1 MDGNIEA
8 YKKSNFGGAFFFL
21 PREKKQALSAVYA
34 FCRLADDI
42 VDEDYKDPEARLAE
56 LSRELDAVYASEPG
70 SAIGLEL
77 AKAVK
82 RYNIPKQCFSDLIE
96 GCQKDLKT
104 PVRYESFG
112 DLQWYMYRVAGTVGL
127 ICIKIFGYKNE
138 RTEKYAVTL
147 GSAVQLTNIV
157 RDAAQDAK
165 INRIYI
171 PRQDMEVFGV
181 KEEDILRLKDN
192 RRTRALLFFE
202 AQKAQELF
210 MQAEK
215 LLPKED
221 FKAMLPAR
229 AMGNIY
235 KALLGKL
242 LARPCRLDD
251 KKIKLNKIEKIKIL
265 FNTWRN
271 RL

>member
-1 MDGNIEA
+1 MPA

-21 PREKKQALSAVYA
+21 PKEKKQALSVIYA

-42 VDEDYKDPEARLAE
+42 VDEGFSDTEQKLADLRKELDNVYADCPQTELGQE
-56 LSRELDAVYASEPG
+56 LS
-70 SAIGLEL
+70 
-77 AKAVK
+77 KAVK
-82 RYNIPKQCFSDLIE
+82 RFNIPKQYLSDLLD
-96 GCQKDLKT
+96 GCERDLKT

-112 DLQWYMYRVAGTVGL
+112 DLQWYMYRVASSVGL
-127 ICIKIFGYKNE
+127 MCIKIFGYKNE
-138 RTEKYAVTL
+138 RTEKYAVAL
-147 GSAVQLTNIV
+147 GYAVQLTNII
-157 RDAAQDAK
+157 RDVGEDAK

-171 PRQDMEVFGV
+171 PKLDMESFGV

-192 RRTRALLFFE
+192 RRTKALLFFE
-202 AQKAQELF
+202 TQKAQELF
-210 MQAEK
+210 IQAEK

-229 AMGNIY
+229 AMGNTY
-235 KALLGKL
+235 KAILAKL
-242 LARPCRLDD
+242 IARPCRLGD
-251 KKIKLNKIEKIKIL
+251 KKIKLSKIEKIKIL